1 MIKVIRSQH
10 RLNVV
15 AINRSPR
22 DLATHSSDT
31 QTFEGYKIHLSDRV
45 CDTFNHRVSWVIEL
59 SLSKPQNYML
69 DVNKILAVYIVTI
82 TNYQNSVFSNSDT
95 KFWIRNL
102 IVMLTWAINS
112 NSSKHNVLNN
122 EVNIYTYSHIYL
134 TALSRLSDDG
144 VVSSLTKRGWLQII
158 AKCIT
163 DHWIV

>member
-1 MIKVIRSQH
+1 MKLLGETDTRPLLRVNFIHRFWLGYSGFVIIGYWEFFSLPKCVTQSGGTVNASMIKVIRSQH

-69 DVNKILAVYIVTI
+69 AVNKIWAVYIVTI
-82 TNYQNSVFSNSDT
+82 TNYQNSVFFLNFDTNLLSQEFDYYANMSN
-95 KFWIRNL
+95 
-102 IVMLTWAINS
+102 
-112 NSSKHNVLNN
+112 
-122 EVNIYTYSHIYL
+122 
-134 TALSRLSDDG
+134 
-144 VVSSLTKRGWLQII
+144 
-158 AKCIT
+158 
-163 DHWIV
+163 